1 MGVHYTNSL
10 LEPMSFERHYYRWEG
25 GAKIVRTIKFLVRLI
40 VFDVPSFAVSSD
52 KQLRATSSNV
62 HDAFDP
68 THFSPPPKPVH
79 HQDHIKL

>member
-1 MGVHYTNSL
+1 MGVHYRCLSKDITTGGKG
-10 LEPMSFERHYYRWEG
+10 G
-25 GAKIVRTIKFLVRLI
+25 GAAKIIRTIKFLVRLI

-52 KQLRATSSNV
+52 KQLCATSSNV

-68 THFSPPPKPVH
+68 THFSPPPKPVR